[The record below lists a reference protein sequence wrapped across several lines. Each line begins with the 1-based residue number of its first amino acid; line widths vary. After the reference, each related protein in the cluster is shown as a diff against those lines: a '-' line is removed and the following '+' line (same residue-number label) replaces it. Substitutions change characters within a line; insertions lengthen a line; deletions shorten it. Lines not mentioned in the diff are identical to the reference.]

1 MPTVIACYKWVVD
14 EADIK
19 TNADLSIDCSKAKWK
34 ISDYD
39 KNAIEAAVRTA
50 HNIGAKAV
58 ALTFGPSQA
67 KTSLKDALSRG
78 PEEVYWVNSQLAE
91 AADGFVTSR
100 VLAAAVK
107 QIAEASLVICA
118 EGSSD
123 VYARQT
129 APRLAATL
137 DWPVVTS
144 VTALSIEGNV
154 LTAVRSLKNCTE
166 TVQVEL
172 PAVVSVLPEI
182 NPAPI
187 PSLKSIVSA
196 SKKPVVEF
204 SAEQLDVADIK
215 AKTQVQS
222 MKAYVMK
229 RKNII
234 IAEGDSSSKIRELV
248 ASLKKEGVL

>member
-1 MPTVIACYKWVVD
+1 MPTVITCYKWVVD

-39 KNAIEAAVRTA
+39 KNAIEAAVRA
-50 HNIGAKAV
+50 AQSVGGKAV
-58 ALTFGPSQA
+58 TLTFGSAQA
-67 KTSLKDALSRG
+67 KASLKDALSRG
-78 PEEVYWVNSQLAE
+78 PEEAYWVNSSMAE
-91 AADGFVTSR
+91 TADGFVTSR
-100 VLAAAVK
+100 VLAAAVT
-107 QIAEASLVICA
+107 QMEEAKLVICA

-129 APRLAATL
+129 APRIGATL
-137 DWPVVTS
+137 DWPVITS
-144 VTALSIEGNV
+144 VTRISIEGNK
-154 LTAVRSLKNCTE
+154 LTAVRSLKECTE

-187 PSLKSIVSA
+187 PSLKAVIA
-196 SKKPVVEF
+196 ANKKKVVEF
-204 SAEQLDVADIK
+204 SAEQLGVADIK
-215 AKTQVQS
+215 AKTKRQS
-222 MKAYVMK
+222 MHAFVMK

-234 IAEGDSSSKIRELV
+234 IGEGDSTCKVRELV
-248 ASLKKEGVL
+248 SNLKKEGVL